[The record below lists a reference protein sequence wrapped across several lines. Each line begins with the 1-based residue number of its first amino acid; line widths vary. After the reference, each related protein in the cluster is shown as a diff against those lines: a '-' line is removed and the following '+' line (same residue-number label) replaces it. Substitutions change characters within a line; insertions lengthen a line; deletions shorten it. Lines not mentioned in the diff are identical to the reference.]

1 MRVLFV
7 SGELIGGDLPYRL
20 LEEGCDVKLYVE
32 HPDQQDSQSGFV
44 PKTDDWR
51 RELDW
56 VGKTGLIAFDD
67 VGFGAIQDELRQAGY
82 RVYGGSLGGD
92 RLELD
97 REFAQT
103 MFSSLGLDVLPTHRF
118 EHPAEAAQHIL
129 SAAPARWVV
138 KQNNHD
144 SSLNY
149 VGVFED
155 GSDVVEILASY
166 QNSGVRE
173 VSVQRAADG
182 IEIAVGRFFN
192 GRDWVGPIELNVEH
206 KALCDGDIGPKTG
219 EMGNLAWYTDDEA
232 QPLFHKVLH
241 PLRSYLTQH
250 DFRGD
255 IDVNCFV
262 NGNKVVP
269 IEITARL
276 GCPMVHVQGALHL
289 TPWKELLSA
298 IAEGRNLEVDYR
310 RGFGIGLTVAVP
322 PFPYRD
328 KIDERYSAVGYP
340 VRFKVEPSFDEWQRH
355 YHFESVQRVLGSNG
369 KSTLCVTN
377 GLGYVAFVT
386 GVGKTIEAAR
396 NETYAAARN
405 LCIPKSIYRT
415 DIGRK
420 FIEKDRMALKDW
432 GWI

>member
-56 VGKTGLIAFDD
+56 VGKTGLIVFDD

-103 MFSSLGLDVLPTHRF
+103 MFSSFGLDVLPTHRF

-166 QNSGVRE
+166 QHSGIRD

-182 IEIAVGRFFN
+182 IEIAVARFFN
-192 GRDWVGPIELNVEH
+192 GQDWVGPVELSVEH

-219 EMGNLAWYTDDEA
+219 EMGNLAWYTDEEN
-232 QPLFHKVLH
+232 QPLFRKVLD
-241 PLRSYLTQH
+241 PLRNYLAQSN
-250 DFRGD
+250 FRGD
-255 IDVNCFV
+255 VDVNCFV
-262 NGNKVVP
+262 NSQGVVP
-269 IEITARL
+269 IEVTARL
-276 GCPMVHVQGALHL
+276 GCPIVHIQDVLHV
-289 TPWKELLSA
+289 TPWRELLWA
-298 IAEGRNLEVDYR
+298 IADGRQIEVDFR
-310 RGFGIGLTVAVP
+310 RWYGIGLTVAVP
-322 PFPYRD
+322 PFPYRGQIAD
-328 KIDERYSAVGYP
+328 RYSAAGYP
-340 VRFKVEPSFDEWQRH
+340 VRFRTEPSTEELRRH
-355 YHFESVQRVLGSNG
+355 YHFESVRRVVETNG
-369 KSTLCVTN
+369 ENRLYVTN
-377 GLGYVAFVT
+377 GLGYAAFVT
-386 GVGKTIEAAR
+386 GFGASVEHAR
-396 NETYAAARN
+396 SDTYAAVEN

-415 DIGRK
+415 DIGHK
-420 FIEKDRMALKDW
+420 FIKTDAALLKSW

>member
-56 VGKTGLIAFDD
+56 VGKTGLIVFDD

-103 MFSSLGLDVLPTHRF
+103 MFSSFGLDVLPTHRF

-155 GSDVVEILASY
+155 GSDVVAVLRSY
-166 QNSGVRE
+166 QKSGVRG

-182 IEIAVGRFFN
+182 IEISVARFFN
-192 GRDWVGPIELNVEH
+192 GRDWIGPVEFSIEH

-219 EMGNLAWYTDDEA
+219 EMGNLAWYTDEEN
-232 QPLFHKVLH
+232 QRLFRKVLD
-241 PLRSYLTQH
+241 PLQSYLSEFN
-250 DFRGD
+250 FRGD
-255 IDVNCFV
+255 VAVNCFV
-262 NGNKVVP
+262 NEQQVVP
-269 IEITARL
+269 IEVTARL
-276 GCPMVHVQGALHL
+276 GCPIVHIQDQLQV
-289 TPWKELLSA
+289 TPWRELLGA
-298 IAEGRNLEVDYR
+298 IADGSEIEVNFMR
-310 RGFGIGLTVAVP
+310 WFGIGLTIAVP
-322 PFPYRD
+322 PFPYQSR
-328 KIDERYSAVGYP
+328 IPERYSATGYP
-340 VRFKVEPSFDEWQRH
+340 VRFMKEPSPEERRRH
-355 YHFESVQRVLGSNG
+355 YHFESVQRILESNG
-369 KSTLCVTN
+369 QERLFVSN

-386 GVGKTIEAAR
+386 GFGDTVERAR
-396 NETYAAARN
+396 DETYAAAKN

-415 DIGRK
+415 DIGKR
-420 FIEKDRMALKDW
+420 FMESDELKLKSW